1 MSTPSTPLSATAR
14 LVPGAPPPALPSKSQ
29 KKKKSKSAKKTSEP
43 EDEHAEI
50 PDTEA
55 AALTDHAP
63 TESEV
68 REGSVA
74 PELIVRSTST
84 RPVSPSAD
92 DKDGKSSALVEM
104 LNKRLKATNKKVV
117 CTCLFVQLMTS
128 VIRIGRLTLR
138 SYRLVYKGIRLRL
151 STSLMK
157 TRCDH

>member
-1 MSTPSTPLSATAR
+1 MSTQSTPLSATAR
-14 LVPGAPPPALPSKSQ
+14 LVPGAPPPSKSQ
-29 KKKKSKSAKKTSEP
+29 KKKKSKSAKKTSEQ
-43 EDEHAEI
+43 EDEHTEV

-55 AALTDHAP
+55 AALIDHAP

-138 SYRLVYKGIRLRL
+138 SYRLAYKGIRLRL
-151 STSLMK
+151 STSLTK